1 MTSTVE
7 LDIPAVGLDWYIPVT
22 SINESV
28 CDAWSTTIS
37 RLFMIEIGLVE
48 LDAGTA
54 YKQALD
60 PSYS

>member
-1 MTSTVE
+1 MN
-7 LDIPAVGLDWYIPVT
+7 P
-22 SINESV
+22 SV
-28 CDAWSTTIS
+28 DAWSTTIS